1 MRCRYAVPTEVKEME
16 RKRREQKED
25 EDVVKFK
32 QKYMNPNHV
41 VTEVPSEKEES
52 SESEDETGQAKD
64 PRKNVGL
71 LFHSYAEPLCHL

>member
-1 MRCRYAVPTEVKEME
+1 ME

-25 EDVVKFK
+25 EDVIKFK

-41 VTEVPSEKEES
+41 VTEVPAEKEES
-52 SESEDETGQAKD
+52 SDSEDETGQAKD

-71 LFHSYAEPLCHL
+71 LLYSYAESLRHL

>member
-1 MRCRYAVPTEVKEME
+1 ME
-16 RKRREQKED
+16 KKRREQKED

-41 VTEVPSEKEES
+41 VTEVPAEKEES
-52 SESEDETGQAKD
+52 SDSEDETGQAKD

-71 LFHSYAEPLCHL
+71 LSACYVESLCHLRKCLEGGEWRLEL